1 MAKIS
6 TAERAK
12 YQESIKD
19 YKEKIEEIQSRVKVF
34 EKDIKSKK
42 DDNGKYRRVLV
53 SNEYLK
59 IVSLYCNMSD
69 VSLDLLNIKNENY
82 LNNARKFLYKV
93 LIFLE
98 EIVSPIIDLV
108 LSEIDE
114 NLQGFEK
121 MDPSRKLNLIR
132 KIGYS
137 ISLIQ
142 DGFGENSKWKWSF
155 VELEGRYATILK
167 NMINYRGIMANND
180 PRKKY
185 YVERQT
191 LIKMVREQLER
202 ASKRY
207 REKYELSTKEP
218 DDMKKAINYQAALRR
233 INILFNENDEAQ
245 QRKRTMELYK
255 KQMEQEMKK
264 KEAES
269 KKATHRKKR

>member
-19 YKEKIEEIQSRVKVF
+19 YKEKIEEIQSRVKVL

-269 KKATHRKKR
+269 KKAKHRKKR